1 MTLRDQLTSDMKDA
15 MRAKDTVRLRTVRSL
30 KAAVQSADIDARGG
44 EGLDDAAVLAVVV
57 KQAKQ
62 RRDAI
67 TQYESADRPDL
78 VATEQE
84 ELDVIETYLPKQM
97 SDDELAQAVDQ
108 IVAQSGAT
116 GMADMGKV
124 MGQAMGRLKGK
135 AEGGRVQ
142 QAVKA
147 RLSA

>member
-1 MTLRDQLTSDMKDA
+1 MTLKERLTSDMKDA
-15 MRAKDTVRLRTVRSL
+15 MRSKEPARLRTIRSL
-30 KAAVQSADIDARGG
+30 RAAVQSAEIDARGG
-44 EGLDDAAVLAVVV
+44 DELDEAAIEAIVA

-67 TQYESADRPDL
+67 DQYRSADREDL
-78 VATEQE
+78 VAIEQE
-84 ELDVIETYLPKQM
+84 ELDIIETYLPQQL
-97 SDDELAQAVDQ
+97 SDDELAAEVDA
-108 IVAQSGAT
+108 IVAETGAT
-116 GMADMGKV
+116 GMADMGRV
-124 MGQAMGRLKGK
+124 MGQAMGRLKGR

>member
-15 MRAKDTVRLRTVRSL
+15 MRAKDAVRLRTVRSL
-30 KAAVQSADIDARGG
+30 RAAIQTADIDARGG
-44 EGLDDAAVLAVVV
+44 EGLDDEAVLAVVV

-67 TQYESADRPDL
+67 TQYEGADRPDL

-84 ELDVIETYLPKQM
+84 ELDVIETYLPQQM
-97 SDDELAQAVDQ
+97 SDDELEQAVDQ
-108 IVAQSGAT
+108 IVTQSGAT

>member
-1 MTLRDQLTSDMKDA
+1 MSLRDQLTSDMKDA

-30 KAAVQSADIDARGG
+30 KAAIQAADIDARGG
-44 EGLDDAAVLAVVV
+44 EALDEEAVLAVVV

-67 TQYESADRPDL
+67 TQYQSADRADL

-84 ELDVIETYLPKQM
+84 ELDVIDTYLPKQM
-97 SDDELAQAVDQ
+97 SDDELARAVDQ
-108 IVAQSGAT
+108 IVTQSGAA

-142 QAVKA
+142 QAVKT

>member
-1 MTLRDQLTSDMKDA
+1 MNLRDQLTSDMKDA
-15 MRAKDTVRLRTVRSL
+15 MRAKDAVRLRTIRSL
-30 KAAVQSADIDARGG
+30 RAAIQSADIDARGG
-44 EGLDDAAVLAVVV
+44 EGLDEEAVLAVE
-57 KQAKQ
+57 AKQ

-67 TQYESADRPDL
+67 TQYESADRDDL

-97 SDDELAQAVDQ
+97 SDAELAQAVDQ
-108 IVAQSGAT
+108 VVTQSGAT

-124 MGQAMGRLKGK
+124 MGQAMGRFKGK